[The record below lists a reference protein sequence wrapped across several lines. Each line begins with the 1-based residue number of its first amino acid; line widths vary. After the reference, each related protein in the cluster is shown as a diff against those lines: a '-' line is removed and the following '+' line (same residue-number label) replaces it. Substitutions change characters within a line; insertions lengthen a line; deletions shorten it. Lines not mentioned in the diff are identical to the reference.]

1 MRALGYKH
9 SHGPGL
15 FDELASEMADDALE
29 ISSSSAPRLYNSLAI
44 GFQSESS
51 SNGDVVS
58 NLKEVHPLMSMQLS
72 SAPAKN
78 NEVVACRVSLDRSRG
93 LCEVTNAQE
102 GLMILEPDERVQL
115 HDDLLNLSTEQ
126 FAKFAGK
133 RADDSLNRAREQLQQ
148 FSNWLDKRVGD
159 PFTAIIDGANVGY
172 YMQSFDKGR
181 FNYHQIKFMV
191 DTLEERGENAL
202 VVVPNKYGYSQFY
215 SSKRE
220 HQRLDQS
227 EIEIMKGLDESGK
240 LYKGEGTFAISTY

>member
-29 ISSSSAPRLYNSLAI
+29 ISSSSARRLYNSLAI
-44 GFQSESS
+44 GFQNESS
-51 SNGDVVS
+51 SSDGGVVS
-58 NLKEVHPLMSMQLS
+58 NLKEVHPLMPMQLS
-72 SAPAKN
+72 SKPVKN
-78 NEVVACRVSLDRSRG
+78 NEVVACRVSLDRSTG
-93 LCEVTNAQE
+93 LCEVTNAQQR
-102 GLMILEPDERVQL
+102 LMILEPDQRVQL

-240 LYKGEGTFAISTY
+240 LYKGEAYV